1 MIYFLDAIVFAILLV
16 MSVLRLLNKQTQSP
30 KNETFYGNE
39 LVRNTFKMALMN
51 LYLHNSGDRDSL
63 LFSGN

>member
-1 MIYFLDAIVFAILLV
+1 
-16 MSVLRLLNKQTQSP
+16 MSVLRLLNKQAQSLE
-30 KNETFYGNE
+30 NEIFYGNE

-51 LYLHNSGDRDSL
+51 LYLHNIGDRDSL

>member
-51 LYLHNSGDRDSL
+51 LYLHNIGDSDSL

>member
-51 LYLHNSGDRDSL
+51 LYLHDIGDRDSL